1 MAVGCGV
8 SVCKNSQL
16 PPYEGQPTGDG
27 MASPPKNPTEAQ
39 ALKARREA
47 DGKKAMDEYEA
58 NADAGRATTEKLRA
72 LRLARDASLP
82 PPAPKATKAKSS
94 GTKSAGGKSTRAKKD
109 TGKLSDWIK
118 KQ

>member
-1 MAVGCGV
+1 
-8 SVCKNSQL
+8 
-16 PPYEGQPTGDG
+16 

-47 DGKKAMDEYEA
+47 DGKKAMAEYEA
-58 NADAGRATTEKLRA
+58 NVDAVRAKTEKLRA
-72 LRLARDASLP
+72 LRLARDAALP

-94 GTKSAGGKSTRAKKD
+94 GTKSAGGRSTRAKKED

-118 KQ
+118 KQQDSGHSY